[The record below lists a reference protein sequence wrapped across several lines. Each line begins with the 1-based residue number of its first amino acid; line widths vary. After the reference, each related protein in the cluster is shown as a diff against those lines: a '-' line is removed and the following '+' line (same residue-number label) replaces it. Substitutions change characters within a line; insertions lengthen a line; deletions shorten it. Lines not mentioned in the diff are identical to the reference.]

1 MDILS
6 ILGSINKIGLAA
18 FFIMLGFLG
27 YEIYLLLREK
37 KTKSAKVNVPQF
49 SGTAVL
55 NFSPAPGIEANNDSY
70 RMIKV
75 IMIGAIL
82 MAIGIALLVGIWSI
96 LQDQNQTTQIP
107 QTQIVQVVKS
117 NGIRILDKSY
127 KLLSDTD
134 LLNLQANDEIIIGV
148 EMIGGSDVDKARI
161 LVNKDEWTQKDE
173 TGKFHKEQNV
183 FYISY
188 ILKSAEPQLKIR
200 AQLHSRTVGWL
211 GD

>member
-1 MDILS
+1 
-6 ILGSINKIGLAA
+6 
-18 FFIMLGFLG
+18 
-27 YEIYLLLREK
+27 
-37 KTKSAKVNVPQF
+37 
-49 SGTAVL
+49 
-55 NFSPAPGIEANNDSY
+55 
-70 RMIKV
+70 
-75 IMIGAIL
+75 